1 MNNQLAQFLNQQNI
15 WMTGGNR
22 NGKYSLSTNSALKDI
37 FENRNLVWLSKDL
50 MRRDLSLWEP
60 VTIKILRL
68 NLTRHKP
75 MYNFP
80 TFSND
85 RNWFFCL
92 IFLFVLC
99 FPGFRKPGLLALWD
113 LSCFS
118 PTPTVWQNQQSL
130 FVCENFSPAAAAA
143 KCQQSAMEQ
152 WQCSDGGIIG
162 F

>member
-75 MYNFP
+75 MYDFP

-85 RNWFFCL
+85 SFVSSFCL
-92 IFLFVLC
+92 YFAFRDSASPGCWHYEISRASLRLRPSDKISKVCLC
-99 FPGFRKPGLLALWD
+99 AKTSL
-113 LSCFS
+113 
-118 PTPTVWQNQQSL
+118 QQ
-130 FVCENFSPAAAAA
+130 
-143 KCQQSAMEQ
+143 QQPNA
-152 WQCSDGGIIG
+152 SDGAVAV
-162 F
+162 